1 MPSPTT
7 AYDLIKAS
15 MRLVGITSPG
25 ETPTA
30 DEANDAL
37 DMLNDIIEEMSTQNL
52 FVYGAANETFPTVA
66 GQSVYTIGPA
76 GNWNTTRP
84 VRIADA
90 YCTVQGIDYPI
101 QMIGQIQF
109 DDISLKTQQQQ
120 IIEQLLYINDYP
132 LGRITLWPVPS
143 AVVSIVLST
152 DRVLTQ
158 IASTATAISL
168 PPAYVLYLKHA
179 LAILLCPEYGQSPSD
194 VIVRTAMTSKAA
206 LKRANKGKNISRFDS
221 MLCDVGPITYQKGA

>member
-7 AYDLIKAS
+7 AYELIKAS
-15 MRLVGITSPG
+15 MRLVGITAPG

-37 DMLNDIIEEMSTQNL
+37 DMLNDIVEEMSTQNL
-52 FVYGAANETFPTVA
+52 FVYGEAVETFPTVA
-66 GQSVYTIGPA
+66 GTATYTIGPA
-76 GNWNTTRP
+76 GTFNTVRP

-90 YCTVQGIDYPI
+90 YCTVSGLDYPI
-101 QMIGQIQF
+101 QIIGQTQY

-143 AVVSIVLST
+143 AVVSLVLST

-158 IASTATAISL
+158 IASTATTISL

-179 LAILLCPEYGQSPSD
+179 LGILLCPEYGQSPSD
-194 VIVRTAMTSKAA
+194 VIVRTAMSTKAA
-206 LKRANKGKNISRFDS
+206 LKRANKGKNIARFDS
-221 MLCDVGPITYQKGA
+221 MLCDVGPITYRNGA